1 MTKYYTPR
9 EVAEMLKISY
19 EKALGFIKYSG
30 IKYVKIGNQYRVS
43 ETSLNVFFCRN
54 TLSDVSDTRY

>member
-1 MTKYYTPR
+1 MTTYLTAY

-19 EKALGFIKYSG
+19 EKALAFIKYSG

-43 ETSLNVFFCRN
+43 ESALITFLQKN
-54 TLSDVSDTRY
+54 TVIDTLHK

>member
-19 EKALGFIKYSG
+19 EKALAFIKYSG

-43 ETSLNVFFCRN
+43 ETSLNVFLQKN
-54 TLSDVSDTRY
+54 TYITCI

>member
-43 ETSLNVFFCRN
+43 ETSLNVFLQKN
-54 TLSDVSDTRY
+54 TYITCI